1 MHYINS
7 SVNYK
12 FLLGYLRS
20 PAKNMRATNNNTLE
34 DWQIIKS
41 VVNICVYGN
50 GKSYFLWNNALAYY
64 KKLNHLFEDIKSD
77 TPKDYLYP
85 CFITL
90 CSATLEYSLNLIYAL
105 YCFRNFEY
113 EDYHSQLK
121 PYRKKHFKEKL
132 TEFPYIISGGKLI
145 TNENSQEIKSLYE
158 LITKQNGLL
167 HNSEKLRTFDVP
179 DINASIINDKLVIP
193 SENSQI
199 RILLS
204 AEDNIID
211 SITKEDCIRIGNAI
225 FSFYKQILLP
235 YVNDDELN
243 ICDFIKTKN

>member
-1 MHYINS
+1 MPFYDSLAKINS
-7 SVNYK
+7 NRRTRPILVITYTSIFSKNFCD
-12 FLLGYLRS
+12 FL
-20 PAKNMRATNNNTLE
+20 PDTN
-34 DWQIIKS
+34 D
-41 VVNICVYGN
+41 
-50 GKSYFLWNNALAYY
+50 
-64 KKLNHLFEDIKSD
+64 
-77 TPKDYLYP
+77 P

-158 LITKQNGLL
+158 LITKRNGLL

>member
-1 MHYINS
+1 
-7 SVNYK
+7 
-12 FLLGYLRS
+12 
-20 PAKNMRATNNNTLE
+20 MRATNNNILG

-41 VVNICVYGN
+41 VAKICVYGN

-90 CSATLEYSLNLIYAL
+90 CSATLEYSLNLIYVL
-105 YCFRNFEY
+105 YCFRHFEY
-113 EDYHSQLK
+113 EDYKSYLET
-121 PYRKKHFKEKL
+121 YRNMCFKNKL
-132 TEFPYIISGGKLI
+132 FMFPYIISEGKLI
-145 TNENSQEIKSLYE
+145 INEDSQEIKSLYE
-158 LITKQNGLL
+158 LITKRNGLL

-199 RILLS
+199 HILLS

-211 SITKEDCIRIGNAI
+211 SITKDDCIRIGNVI
-225 FSFYKQILLP
+225 FSFYKQILHP
-235 YVNDDELN
+235 YVNEDELN
-243 ICDFIKTKN
+243 ICDFIKSKN

>member
-1 MHYINS
+1 MNDNI
-7 SVNYK
+7 
-12 FLLGYLRS
+12 
-20 PAKNMRATNNNTLE
+20 LE

-41 VVNICVYGN
+41 VINICVSGN
-50 GKSYFLWNNALAYY
+50 GQSYFLWNNALAYY

-105 YCFRNFEY
+105 YCFRHFEY
-113 EDYHSQLK
+113 EDYHSHLK

-132 TEFPYIISGGKLI
+132 AEFPYIISEGKLI
-145 TNENSQEIKSLYE
+145 VNEDSQNIKSLYE
-158 LITKQNGLL
+158 LIKKRNGLL
-167 HNSEKLRTFDVP
+167 HNSEKLQTLDVP

-204 AEDNIID
+204 PEDNIID
-211 SITKEDCIRIGNAI
+211 SITKGDCIRIGNAI
-225 FSFYKQILLP
+225 FSFYEQVMLP
-235 YVNDDELN
+235 YVNDDVLN
-243 ICDFIKTKN
+243 ICDFIKSHDSIQ

>member
-1 MHYINS
+1 MNDNI
-7 SVNYK
+7 
-12 FLLGYLRS
+12 
-20 PAKNMRATNNNTLE
+20 LE

-41 VVNICVYGN
+41 VINICVSGN
-50 GKSYFLWNNALAYY
+50 GQSYFLWNNALAYY

-105 YCFRNFEY
+105 YCFRHFEY

-145 TNENSQEIKSLYE
+145 VNEDSQNIKSLYE
-158 LITKQNGLL
+158 LIKKRNGLL
-167 HNSEKLRTFDVP
+167 HNSEKLQTLDVP

-204 AEDNIID
+204 PEDNIID
-211 SITKEDCIRIGNAI
+211 SITKNDCIRIGNAI
-225 FSFYKQILLP
+225 FSFYEQVMLP
-235 YVNDDELN
+235 YVNDDVLN
-243 ICDFIKTKN
+243 ICDFIKSHDSIQ